1 MNQPKA
7 SAKLALLQDAALDA
21 LLQMSDGELIREAVE
36 DGEDPKALAASLR
49 ESVAQKLTAMRRQRL
64 LDAQRKLRSAGVKP
78 AVVSRPP
85 MERIKELVLSAF
97 QADPTL
103 RLAYR
108 DGKKLSETD
117 WQSLYDD
124 LVAVGSIKP
133 GDSDH

>member
-7 SAKLALLQDAALDA
+7 SAKLALLQDAALDD
-21 LLQMSDGELIREAVE
+21 LLQMSDEELIREAVE

-49 ESVAQKLTAMRRQRL
+49 ESVAQKLTAIRRQRL
-64 LDAQRKLRSAGVKP
+64 QDAQRKLHSATAKP

-85 MERIKELVLSAF
+85 LERIKEIVMSAF

-108 DGKKLSETD
+108 DGKTQSETD

-133 GDSDH
+133 GDSDN